1 MATTNEN
8 ETAVALNAERAND
21 AEQAMI
27 AYRRVK
33 EPRTSDWMD
42 RYTQDMQD
50 WLTDILAD
58 LRHWARANALN
69 FDESAES
76 SANHFAAEVGE
87 ELELEE
93 ESHD

>member
-1 MATTNEN
+1 MAATNEN
-8 ETAVALNAERAND
+8 EIAVALNADRAND

-33 EPRTSDWMD
+33 EPRTTDWTD
-42 RYTQDMQD
+42 RLTQDMQD

-58 LRHWARANALN
+58 LRHWARANNLDFAQ
-69 FDESAES
+69 SVES
-76 SANHFAAEVGE
+76 SANHFESEVGE
-87 ELELEE
+87 ELEPEE